1 MVTKKLQVLGNL
13 KGDPGK
19 DGIGISS
26 IEQTVVSTE
35 DNGNNIITIT
45 QTNGEKS
52 TFAVKNGSKGSKGDA
67 FTYSDFTAEQLSALK
82 GADGKTAY
90 QSAKDGGY
98 TGTEANFNADL
109 SAVSNK
115 QNKTAFN
122 TESTTT
128 IELADNTEYQR
139 GSITSLTVTFPSS
152 VSNGYISSVIFQTGS
167 AAPTFTYPSNIKW
180 SGSDISNSQFVPV
193 AGKYYE
199 VIFWYNNF
207 GYNGL
212 VRGVWV

>member
-26 IEQTVVSTE
+26 IEQTFISTE
-35 DNGNNIITIT
+35 DSGDNIITVT
-45 QTNGEKS
+45 QTDGTKS
-52 TFAVKNGSKGSKGDA
+52 TFTVKNGSKGDKGDA
-67 FTYSDFTAEQLSALK
+67 FTYADFTSEQLAALK

-98 TGTEANFNADL
+98 TGTEANFNTDL
-109 SAVSNK
+109 SAVSSK
-115 QNKTAFN
+115 QDETVFD
-122 TESTTT
+122 TGSSTTIQLT
-128 IELADNTEYQR
+128 NNTEYQR

-152 VSNGYISSVIFQTGS
+152 VSNGYISSVTCQTGS
-167 AAPTFTYPSNIKW
+167 SAPTFTYPSDIKW